1 MKFLYPQFL
10 YALTAI
16 LIPIIIHLFNFRKFK
31 TVYFSNVRFLKD
43 IKKETK
49 AHSQLKHLLILLS
62 RILAI
67 SALVF
72 AFAQPY
78 IPVNNTIIHDKYA
91 VSIYIDNSFSMNAEN
106 ENGQLLSIA
115 KDKARIITESYKST
129 DDFNILTN
137 DLKGKHQRIINK
149 KLILDEIDEIESS
162 PNLNLISE
170 IINKQKNILNSSNAK
185 EKTIYIISD
194 FQEIT
199 SNINDL
205 ELDSNI
211 NIRLLPLSRNEMSNI
226 YIDSCWLNT
235 PNPIVGEEINLKARL
250 KNIGQKKT
258 DFSINLSINN
268 QPKAIAN
275 TDISNEKII
284 DFYFVCD
291 SIGWKEGKITLTDF
305 PIQYDNDFYFSF
317 EIKDDILV
325 QSLYQEQENKSLNKL
340 FNKDENIKYSTQ
352 KISQLNYDNL
362 MLQQLIILTEIN
374 EITSG
379 LSRTLNNF
387 VEKGGSLLVFPS
399 EKINYKD
406 YQLFLNS
413 FNANY
418 YISLNESPIKIS
430 RLNDKHSIFDGVFE
444 KLNEKLNFPQI
455 KKYFKITRF
464 TKTEM
469 SSLLDFENDQSV
481 IGEYNYKKGK
491 LYLSSIGISD
501 SFSNFNK
508 HALFVPILYN
518 IASHSSIKQSLYY
531 FIGEKYIQSN
541 FKLSSDKIYS
551 IENNEISFIP
561 ELQIDKLG
569 VYDQIK
575 QQGHYDLTENNKKLS
590 GLTFN
595 YKRIESNLKLLEL
608 KKIKNISSKHKNI
621 LTLTKKNKTLAKEIR
636 EINNGKTLWKLCII
650 FTLIFLAIETII
662 IKLT

>member
-10 YALTAI
+10 YALAAI

-162 PNLNLISE
+162 PNLNLISD
-170 IINKQKNILNSSNAK
+170 IINKQQNILNSSNAK

-340 FNKDENIKYSTQ
+340 FKKDENIKYSTQ

-455 KKYFKITRF
+455 KKYFKITQF

-481 IGEYNYKKGK
+481 IGVYNYKKGK

-541 FKLSSDKIYS
+541 FKLSSKNIYS

-621 LTLTKKNKTLAKEIR
+621 LTLTNKNKTLAKEIK

>member
-1 MKFLYPQFL
+1 MS
-10 YALTAI
+10 I
-16 LIPIIIHLFNFRKFK
+16 
-31 TVYFSNVRFLKD
+31 
-43 IKKETK
+43 TK
-49 AHSQLKHLLILLS
+49 
-62 RILAI
+62 
-67 SALVF
+67 
-72 AFAQPY
+72 
-78 IPVNNTIIHDKYA
+78 
-91 VSIYIDNSFSMNAEN
+91 
-106 ENGQLLSIA
+106 
-115 KDKARIITESYKST
+115 
-129 DDFNILTN
+129 
-137 DLKGKHQRIINK
+137 
-149 KLILDEIDEIESS
+149 LDEIKYLVD
-162 PNLNLISE
+162 
-170 IINKQKNILNSSNAK
+170 
-185 EKTIYIISD
+185 
-194 FQEIT
+194 
-199 SNINDL
+199 
-205 ELDSNI
+205 
-211 NIRLLPLSRNEMSNI
+211 
-226 YIDSCWLNT
+226 
-235 PNPIVGEEINLKARL
+235 
-250 KNIGQKKT
+250 
-258 DFSINLSINN
+258 
-268 QPKAIAN
+268 
-275 TDISNEKII
+275 
-284 DFYFVCD
+284 
-291 SIGWKEGKITLTDF
+291 
-305 PIQYDNDFYFSF
+305 SF
-317 EIKDDILV
+317 EIKNDILV

-413 FNANY
+413 LNANY

-455 KKYFKITRF
+455 KKYFKITQF

-575 QQGHYDLTENNKKLS
+575 QQGHYDLTENNKKIS

-621 LTLTKKNKTLAKEIR
+621 LTITNKNKTLAKEIK

>member
-1 MKFLYPQFL
+1 M
-10 YALTAI
+10 LT
-16 LIPIIIHLFNFRKFK
+16 
-31 TVYFSNVRFLKD
+31 
-43 IKKETK
+43 
-49 AHSQLKHLLILLS
+49 
-62 RILAI
+62 
-67 SALVF
+67 
-72 AFAQPY
+72 

-91 VSIYIDNSFSMNAEN
+91 VSIYIDNSFIMNAEN

-149 KLILDEIDEIESS
+149 KLILDEIDEEESS
-162 PNLNLISE
+162 PKLNLISD
-170 IINKQKNILNSSNAK
+170 IINKQQNILNSSNAK

-352 KISQLNYDNL
+352 KISQINYDNL
-362 MLQQLIILTEIN
+362 MLQQLIILT
-374 EITSG
+374 
-379 LSRTLNNF
+379 R
-387 VEKGGSLLVFPS
+387 
-399 EKINYKD
+399 
-406 YQLFLNS
+406 
-413 FNANY
+413 
-418 YISLNESPIKIS
+418 
-430 RLNDKHSIFDGVFE
+430 
-444 KLNEKLNFPQI
+444 
-455 KKYFKITRF
+455 
-464 TKTEM
+464 
-469 SSLLDFENDQSV
+469 
-481 IGEYNYKKGK
+481 
-491 LYLSSIGISD
+491 
-501 SFSNFNK
+501 
-508 HALFVPILYN
+508 
-518 IASHSSIKQSLYY
+518 
-531 FIGEKYIQSN
+531 
-541 FKLSSDKIYS
+541 
-551 IENNEISFIP
+551 
-561 ELQIDKLG
+561 
-569 VYDQIK
+569 
-575 QQGHYDLTENNKKLS
+575 
-590 GLTFN
+590 
-595 YKRIESNLKLLEL
+595 
-608 KKIKNISSKHKNI
+608 
-621 LTLTKKNKTLAKEIR
+621 
-636 EINNGKTLWKLCII
+636 
-650 FTLIFLAIETII
+650 
-662 IKLT
+662 

>member
-67 SALVF
+67 SSLVF

-149 KLILDEIDEIESS
+149 KLILDEIDEVESS
-162 PNLNLISE
+162 PNLNLISD
-170 IINKQKNILNSSNAK
+170 IINKQQNILNSSNAK

-413 FNANY
+413 LNANY

-430 RLNDKHSIFDGVFE
+430 RLNDKHSIFDGVFK

-455 KKYFKITRF
+455 KKYFKITQF

-621 LTLTKKNKTLAKEIR
+621 LTITNKNKTLAKEIK

>member
-149 KLILDEIDEIESS
+149 QLILDEIDEVESS
-162 PNLNLISE
+162 PNLNLISD
-170 IINKQKNILNSSNAK
+170 IINKQQNILNSSNAK

-317 EIKDDILV
+317 EIKDDIFV

-413 FNANY
+413 LNANY

-455 KKYFKITRF
+455 KKYFKITQF

-595 YKRIESNLKLLEL
+595 YKRIESNLKLLDL

-621 LTLTKKNKTLAKEIR
+621 LTITNKNKTLAKEIK

>member
-162 PNLNLISE
+162 PNLNFISD
-170 IINKQKNILNSSNAK
+170 IINKQQNILNSSNAK

-317 EIKDDILV
+317 EIKNDILV

-413 FNANY
+413 LNANY

-455 KKYFKITRF
+455 KKYFKITQF

-575 QQGHYDLTENNKKLS
+575 QQGHYDLTENNKKIS

-621 LTLTKKNKTLAKEIR
+621 LTITNKNKTLAKEIK

>member
-621 LTLTKKNKTLAKEIR
+621 LTLTKKNKTLAKEIK

>member
-10 YALTAI
+10 YALAAI

-149 KLILDEIDEIESS
+149 QLILDEIDEVESS
-162 PNLNLISE
+162 PNLNLISD
-170 IINKQKNILNSSNAK
+170 IINKQQNILNSSNAK

-455 KKYFKITRF
+455 KKYFKITKF

-621 LTLTKKNKTLAKEIR
+621 LTLTNKNKTLAKEIK

>member
-149 KLILDEIDEIESS
+149 QLILDEIDEVESS
-162 PNLNLISE
+162 PNLNLISD
-170 IINKQKNILNSSNAK
+170 IINKQQNILNSSNAR

-418 YISLNESPIKIS
+418 YISLKENPIKIS
-430 RLNDKHSIFDGVFE
+430 RLNNKHSIFDGVFE

-455 KKYFKITRF
+455 KKYFKITQF

-621 LTLTKKNKTLAKEIR
+621 LTITNKNKTLAKEIK